1 MAWVQ
6 PAGCRVP
13 PPRLACLAGL
23 AAGWTGWGLVD
34 WLGAGLPSQ
43 GLPGCCC
50 PGAAAAGLLV
60 CLAGL
65 LAAAALGR
73 LLLAG
78 CLAGHLAGGARLLPW
93 GGCCWGAWLAAAA
106 LGRLLLACRLASG
119 CGPGAAVA
127 GWLAV
132 AGGGGVAGRLAGP
145 SAVAARRLRLLAG
158 WPLEARPSAV
168 AARRLRLLAGSPL
181 ASRALPAGCPTHARE
196 IYLADRPGGPTAP
209 RTARAP
215 TWPRRNEGPP
225 PHTRGVHHFLL
236 SAGFRTDDEV
246 PGGVENPGCKNH
258 LRLIS

>member
-106 LGRLLLACRLASG
+106 LGRLLLACWPACGCRLAGGGWVAVAVAG
-119 CGPGAAVA
+119 CCCPGAAAADLVACLRLRPGGCGCWLAGGGWGWWGCGSPGWPVSGCSPEATVA
-127 GWLAV
+127 GWLALGGSPVSGCSPEATV
-132 AGGGGVAGRLAGP
+132 AGWLA
-145 SAVAARRLRLLAG
+145 
-158 WPLEARPSAV
+158 
-168 AARRLRLLAGSPL
+168 
-181 ASRALPAGCPTHARE
+181 
-196 IYLADRPGGPTAP
+196 PG
-209 RTARAP
+209 
-215 TWPRRNEGPP
+215 
-225 PHTRGVHHFLL
+225 
-236 SAGFRTDDEV
+236 V
-246 PGGVENPGCKNH
+246 PGPACRLPHACARDIPG
-258 LRLIS
+258 R